1 MPNMLAPT
9 RGADQLLVQ
18 NYEKD
23 AISPGVMHLGVGAF
37 HRAHQAVYFDRLLS
51 KPAGKHWGLIGVNIR
66 PQDSQ
71 GFTQLNKQNGEY
83 VLKTMSP
90 KGEAVYEHIR
100 AITQLVDGAIEPETV
115 DHLMAD
121 NQIQLITTTV
131 TEGGYY
137 LDENNQLMQDHPL
150 IKDDLSSGRNTLYA
164 FLYAG
169 LKKRSETSASKITLL
184 CCDNLRHNGKLL
196 KTGLLQFL
204 KAKQDE
210 SLHAWALENCSF
222 PSSMVDR
229 ITPKPSIE
237 HQKDVQSRFNIED
250 NMTVMA
256 EDFIQWVVED
266 DFAGE
271 RPPLHKVD
279 VQLVEDVTPFEEAKI
294 RILNAGHTC
303 VAYQA
308 ALKGLDYFDQA
319 MMDMELKVYFSNFIK
334 QDAIPAIGQS
344 VVDLSSYAKVI
355 ALRFSNTNIGD
366 TVERI
371 CTDGYAKFPIFVYP
385 TLAGIYQLGGIPNKT
400 IDAIASWFVFIHQT
414 AQGKL
419 QVNYYEPNMDKLAAF
434 TNDEKGI
441 HAFATDT
448 YLWQDLPEAYPD
460 FVSRLSRSIKQT
472 QLRFSA

>member
-1 MPNMLAPT
+1 MPNLLIPM
-9 RGADQLLVQ
+9 RNADQLAAQ
-18 NYEKD
+18 DYEKD
-23 AISPGVMHLGVGAF
+23 AISPGAMHLGVGAF

-51 KPAGKHWGLIGVNIR
+51 KPTGKHWGLIGVNIR

-71 GFTQLNKQNGEY
+71 GFAQLSKQNGEY

-90 KGEAVYEHIR
+90 KGQTVYEHIR

-121 NQIQLITTTV
+121 EQIQLITTTV

-169 LKKRSETSASKITLL
+169 LKKRSETSGSKITLL

-210 SLHAWALENCSF
+210 ALHAWVLDNCSF

-237 HQKDVQSRFNIED
+237 HQDDVQSRFNIED

-271 RPPLHKVD
+271 RPPLDTVD
-279 VQLVEDVTPFEEAKI
+279 VQMVDDVTPFEEAKI

-319 MMDMELKVYFSNFIK
+319 MIDTELQRYFSDFIK

-344 VVDLSSYAKVI
+344 VVDLSSYAKII
-355 ALRFSNTNIGD
+355 AMRFSNANIGD

-385 TLAGIYQLGGIPNKT
+385 TLAGIYQLGGIPSKT
-400 IDAIASWFVFIHQT
+400 IEAIASWFVFIHQ
-414 AQGKL
+414 ANQGNL
-419 QVNYYEPNMDKLAAF
+419 HVNYHEPNKAKLTAF
-434 TNDEKGI
+434 TNDETGI
-441 HAFATDT
+441 QAFATDT
-448 YLWQDLPEAYPD
+448 FLWQELPQAYPD
-460 FVSRLSRSIKQT
+460 FIPRLTSTIEQIQS
-472 QLRFSA
+472 RFSA

>member
-1 MPNMLAPT
+1 MTNFLIPKREIAELA
-9 RGADQLLVQ
+9 VQ
-18 NYEKD
+18 DYEKET
-23 AISPGVMHLGVGAF
+23 ISPGVMHLGVGAF
-37 HRAHQAVYFDRLLS
+37 HRAHQAVYFDRLLAQ
-51 KPAGKHWGLIGVNIR
+51 PAGKHWGLIGVNIR

-71 GFTQLNKQNGEY
+71 AFTQLIDQSGEY
-83 VLKTMSP
+83 ILKTMTP
-90 KGEAVYEHIR
+90 KGRAIYEHIR
-100 AITQLVDGAIEPETV
+100 AITQLVDGAKEPSTV

-121 NQIQLITTTV
+121 EQIQLITTTV

-137 LDENNQLMQDHPL
+137 LDENHALMLDHPL
-150 IKDDLSSGRNTLYA
+150 VKADIASGRNTLYA

-169 LKKRSETSASKITLL
+169 LKKRSETSNSKITLL

-204 KAKQDE
+204 KAKQDDV
-210 SLHAWALENCSF
+210 LHAWVLENCSF

-229 ITPKPSIE
+229 ITPKPSAE
-237 HQKDVQSRFNIED
+237 HQEDVLSRFDIKD

-266 DFAGE
+266 DFAGK
-271 RPPLHKVD
+271 RPPLDTVD
-279 VQLVEDVTPFEEAKI
+279 VQMVDDVTPFEEAKI

-308 ALKGLDYFDQA
+308 ALKGIDYFDQA
-319 MMDMELKVYFSNFIK
+319 MIDVELQRYFTDFIK

-344 VVDLSSYAKVI
+344 VVDLSSYANII
-355 ALRFSNTNIGD
+355 AMRFSNANIGD
-366 TVERI
+366 TIERI

-400 IDAIASWFVFIHQT
+400 IDAIASWFVFIHQ
-414 AQGKL
+414 ANQGKL
-419 QVNYYEPNMDKLAAF
+419 QVNYHEPNMAKLTAF
-434 TNDEKGI
+434 TNDKTGI
-441 HAFATDT
+441 HAFATDS
-448 YLWQDLPEAYPD
+448 YLWQELPQVYPD
-460 FVSRLSRSIKQT
+460 FVHRLTTSIENI